1 MKNTTQ
7 LIVTLNILELR
18 SIIADVLDEKF
29 SRIVTKTKERKE
41 DLSLISRLQVVKL
54 FAVSKTTIDKW
65 RRFKIL
71 PPDIKMSSRVFFDR
85 NQIFEALKRKQKNP
99 NDFYIS

>member
-18 SIIADVLDEKF
+18 SIIADVLDEKI

-99 NDFYIS
+99 NDFFIS

>member
-1 MKNTTQ
+1 MKNTKQ
-7 LIVTLNILELR
+7 LIVTLNIFELR

-29 SRIVTKTKERKE
+29 SRIVAKTKEKKE

-54 FAVSKTTIDKW
+54 FAVSKTTVDKW